1 MQKQKPVVADV
12 AKDAIIVAAEESDS
26 SNELV
31 SEDETRRSDETRSLM

>member
-12 AKDAIIVAAEESDS
+12 VKDAIIVAAGESDS

-31 SEDETRRSDETRSLM
+31 SDHEARCSDERRSLI